1 MFAIDD
7 ITLQNLRETL
17 GYLKLKERKAFPIE
31 GVTKTFQDRIYALEQ
46 AISYIEQVNINPAE
60 ILILKEKAWKY
71 DDLCT

>member
-17 GYLKLKERKAFPIE
+17 GYLKLKERQAFPIE

-60 ILILKEKAWKY
+60 ILILEEKAWKY